1 MLRFSARLVALMLVM
16 AAYSGPLHSQ
26 EGKMEPH
33 DEALTDASWAAF
45 RARLLTAVE
54 KRDRQFVLSV
64 LDPGI
69 RNGAAAPRGIAEFR
83 KQWELDSNSGV
94 FWSLLPSALSVGSA
108 YLERRNRP
116 RELCAP
122 YLLGKWPVS
131 VDPSVYG
138 AISARDTMVKAGP
151 SWDTDTLTRLS
162 YEIVRE
168 TDWEVPDLDPGFK
181 QNWVRIRLLKEGTGF
196 VPEEQIRSPIEHSAC
211 FIRTARGW
219 RMTVFGPAGRD

>member
-162 YEIVRE
+162 YEIVRV

>member
-162 YEIVRE
+162 YEIVRV

-181 QNWVRIRLLKEGTGF
+181 QNWVRIRLLREGTGF

>member
-162 YEIVRE
+162 YEIVRV

-219 RMTVFGPAGRD
+219 RITVFGPAGRD